1 VAEFNK
7 RNVISQFYRK
17 KNLSQKQRLLAI
29 FLNQNAGPAK
39 IPQVL

>member
-1 VAEFNK
+1 VTEFNK
-7 RNVISQFYRK
+7 RNVTSQFSRK
-17 KNLSQKQRLLAI
+17 KKLSQKQRLLAL